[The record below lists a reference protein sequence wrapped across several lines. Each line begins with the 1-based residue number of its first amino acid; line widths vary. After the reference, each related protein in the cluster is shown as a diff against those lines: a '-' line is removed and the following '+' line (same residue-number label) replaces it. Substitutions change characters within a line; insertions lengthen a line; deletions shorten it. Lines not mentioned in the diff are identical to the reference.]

1 MKIKFFP
8 ETDSMMIS
16 LSDKPSKETVIINDN
31 VNIDFDENNNPTM
44 IDIHSNASKFNLTDL
59 EIDLPKLKQKFG

>member
-1 MKIKFFP
+1 
-8 ETDSMMIS
+8 
-16 LSDKPSKETVIINDN
+16 
-31 VNIDFDENNNPTM
+31 M